1 METRCARSPERH
13 GVAAGKVFQP
23 MRVALTASTVSP
35 GIFDVLVQLGR
46 DVSLNRLRAAAALAA

>member
-1 METRCARSPERH
+1 LRAVAERH

-23 MRVALTASTVSP
+23 MRIALTASTVSP

-46 DVSLNRLRAAAALAA
+46 DVSLLRLKDGAALAA